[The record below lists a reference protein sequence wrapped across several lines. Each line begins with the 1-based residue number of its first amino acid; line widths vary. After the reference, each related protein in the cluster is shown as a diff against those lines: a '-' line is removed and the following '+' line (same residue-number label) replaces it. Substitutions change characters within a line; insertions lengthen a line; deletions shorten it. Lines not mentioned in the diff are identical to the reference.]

1 MLVKNFL
8 VEIRKF
14 NKIQKQYGR
23 VFGKQGTLL
32 YIIRYFERIRYNRI
46 ELASLVLIRI

>member
-1 MLVKNFL
+1 MKANMLVKNFL

-23 VFGKQGTLL
+23 VFEK
-32 YIIRYFERIRYNRI
+32 
-46 ELASLVLIRI
+46 